1 MNYEPSTTMSKL
13 NIDKGESE
21 FLNSAIT
28 QWEEDGLV
36 SAEQAETLRKSYE
49 VKGFDWMRLA
59 KYSFWIALICGGV
72 SFTFL
77 IANDAVINWL
87 RQLYYTPDI
96 IISIISAVMAAF
108 LFYWGRWREHHHP
121 EKIFSNEA
129 VIFTGV
135 LFTACCIAYLGKTF
149 DDGSGHYSL
158 LFLLSVFV
166 YGVLGWRMNSKL
178 IWLFALVSLGSW
190 FGTETGYQTRW
201 HDYFLGMNYP
211 LRFVLF
217 GVVLVSVCHILRN
230 RKWFAHFWEYTYVVG
245 LLYLFLSLWL
255 LTIFGNY
262 GDLNKWYPVK
272 QISLFYWGIIS
283 ACTAVGFLVYGLK
296 NKDDIAR
303 EFGITFLIIF
313 IYTKYFEYFW
323 DNTNKTLFFA
333 ILAASFWLI
342 GRKAERIWN
351 LKSKGSKG

>member
-1 MNYEPSTTMSKL
+1 MKL
-13 NIDKGESE
+13 NIDKAESE
-21 FLNSAIT
+21 FLSRVIT
-28 QWEEDGLV
+28 HWEKEGDI
-36 SAEQAETLRKSYE
+36 ENTQAEKLRNSYE

-77 IANDAVINWL
+77 IVNDVVVNWL
-87 RQLYYTPDI
+87 KQLYYTPDI
-96 IISIISAVMAAF
+96 IISIGSGVFAAF
-108 LFYWGRWREHHHP
+108 LFYWGRRRERLHP

-149 DDGSGHYSL
+149 DRGSGHYSL
-158 LFLLSVFV
+158 LFLISVFV
-166 YGVLGWRMNSKL
+166 YGFLGWRMNSRL
-178 IWLFALVSLGSW
+178 IWVFALVSLGSW
-190 FGTETGYQTRW
+190 VGTETGFQTHW
-201 HDYFLGMNYP
+201 SDYFLGMNYP

-217 GVVLVSVCHILRN
+217 GVLLVCVCHILRN
-230 RKWFAHFWEYTYVVG
+230 RKWFAYFWEHTYVIG
-245 LLYLFLSLWL
+245 LLYLFISLWML
-255 LTIFGNY
+255 SIFGNY
-262 GDLNKWYPVK
+262 GDLDKWYQIK

-283 ACTAVGFLVYGLK
+283 GVVAAGFMLYGLK
-296 NKDDIAR
+296 TKDDISR

-313 IYTKYFEYFW
+313 LYTKYFEYFW

-342 GRKAERIWN
+342 GRKAEKIWN
-351 LKSKGSKG
+351 LKSRGARTDD